1 MNPRYLVDQL
11 VRQTTVL
18 IAQLS
23 TASGIRAPLAHVA
36 DQVLG
41 RPIAE
46 ADRVRVVCGRR

>member
-23 TASGIRAPLAHVA
+23 TASGIRALAHVA